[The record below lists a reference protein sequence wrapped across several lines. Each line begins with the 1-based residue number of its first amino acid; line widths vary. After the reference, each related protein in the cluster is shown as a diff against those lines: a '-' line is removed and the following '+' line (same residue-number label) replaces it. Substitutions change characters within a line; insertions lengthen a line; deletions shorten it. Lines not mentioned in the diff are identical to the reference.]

1 MFADLG
7 HFSYRAIQI
16 AFTFIVY
23 PALILAYMGQAAF
36 LSKHHH
42 TYSIGFYISVPGAFE
57 FLFPTLIWYKKK
69 LNR

>member
-7 HFSYRAIQI
+7 HFSYTAIQI
-16 AFTFIVY
+16 AFTFMVY

-42 TYSIGFYISVPGAFE
+42 TDGIGFYISVPGTFE
-57 FLFPTLIWYKKK
+57 FLFPKLIRCKKK
-69 LNR
+69 LNG